1 MFVSKSNPPNT
12 AGKARSDTQWPTM
25 DLYEG
30 DVASSFLDT
39 AESFTILKLFFLIA
53 KYTFLYKS
61 KKRNHQ
67 KVNLKVIF
75 Y

>member
-39 AESFTILKLFFLIA
+39 AESFTILKLFFFFKLPNIHF
-53 KYTFLYKS
+53 YTKV
-61 KKRNHQ
+61 KK
-67 KVNLKVIF
+67 
-75 Y
+75 